1 MRDPLGDQ
9 RLTTDDFGWLTERLM
24 AIAERHCGGKLVSA
38 LEGGYDPDAVAQA
51 GAAHIAALMRH

>member
-9 RLTTDDFGWLTERLM
+9 RLMTADFAWLTELLM
-24 AIAERHCGGKLVSA
+24 AVADSHCDGRLVSA

-51 GAAHIAALMRH
+51 GAAHIGALMRH